1 MNYLLKIL
9 YNLLLLPLASFRLIY
24 KSYYDKSYL
33 KYVKERYGFCNTK
46 DISKYIHN
54 TDILIH
60 VVSLGE
66 FIASEKLICSLLS
79 KYPKYNIVVT
89 CTTPTARAKIDSK
102 FNYNQVFCCYLPY
115 DNYYIINK
123 FIKKLSPKITIFVEK
138 EIWPNLYSALK
149 KVNSKI
155 IIINATLNIKSFN
168 NYNKIHKLIA
178 KSINQVDYI
187 CAQSSDDLN
196 NFVKLG
202 YDKDNI
208 AVYGN
213 IKYDLDYPTDLD
225 YESNIYKKKLALDD
239 RLVIIAASTHAD
251 EEDIILKTFIKLK
264 QKNNNLLLIL
274 VPRHPHRFDE
284 IYELSKKYNLHT
296 GRYSKLQGA
305 TETLDV
311 FLLDT
316 IGKLLYFYNLS
327 DIAFVGGSLVPNIGC
342 HNILEPAMFKLP
354 IVIGNNYFN
363 YKDIITRFNNNFGI
377 NIAENNI
384 DLDNIFLKLLNNKEL
399 RLQQGN
405 TAFNEFKKGQG
416 ALEKTLKKL
425 EFLLKTT

>member
-1 MNYLLKIL
+1 M
-9 YNLLLLPLASFRLIY
+9 
-24 KSYYDKSYL
+24 
-33 KYVKERYGFCNTK
+33 
-46 DISKYIHN
+46 
-54 TDILIH
+54 
-60 VVSLGE
+60 
-66 FIASEKLICSLLS
+66 
-79 KYPKYNIVVT
+79 
-89 CTTPTARAKIDSK
+89 
-102 FNYNQVFCCYLPY
+102 
-115 DNYYIINK
+115 
-123 FIKKLSPKITIFVEK
+123 
-138 EIWPNLYSALK
+138 
-149 KVNSKI
+149 
-155 IIINATLNIKSFN
+155 
-168 NYNKIHKLIA
+168 
-178 KSINQVDYI
+178 
-187 CAQSSDDLN
+187 N

-316 IGKLLYFYNLS
+316 IGKLLYFCL
-327 DIAFVGGSLVPNIGC
+327 I
-342 HNILEPAMFKLP
+342 
-354 IVIGNNYFN
+354 
-363 YKDIITRFNNNFGI
+363 
-377 NIAENNI
+377 
-384 DLDNIFLKLLNNKEL
+384 
-399 RLQQGN
+399 
-405 TAFNEFKKGQG
+405 
-416 ALEKTLKKL
+416 
-425 EFLLKTT
+425 